1 MPHQFL
7 ANMLVSAIIPTYNR
21 ARTIER
27 AVNSVLGQSWQPI
40 EVIVVDDGSTD
51 QTTDILARYGDRI
64 RLIRQ
69 KNEGPSAAR
78 NAGIKAARGQI
89 ISFLDSDD
97 SWLPDKVERQVK
109 LLQAT
114 ESQGVACCVCNARME
129 FLSGTRYSFATA
141 SLHPRHEEGIWSN
154 PAEIL
159 ITRFLFFNQVV
170 AVRRTAL
177 EETGYFRPGIME
189 DYDLALRLSL
199 VGPWAFIA
207 DPLVVW
213 YEQKGDNLSRTHSP
227 REITERALKILQD
240 IRSSPRWGSL
250 LPERLLRQRIRE
262 LRRQILAQ
270 RLSRQSGL
278 VDPFLGRCLLGYLRV
293 QRRLQLDLRLYPS
306 MVTQEA

>member
-1 MPHQFL
+1 
-7 ANMLVSAIIPTYNR
+7 MLVSAIIPTYNR

>member
-1 MPHQFL
+1 
-7 ANMLVSAIIPTYNR
+7 MLVSAIIPTYNR

-213 YEQKGDNLSRTHSP
+213 YELKGDNLSRTHSP

>member
-1 MPHQFL
+1 
-7 ANMLVSAIIPTYNR
+7 MLVSAIIPTYNR

-69 KNEGPSAAR
+69 KNQGPSAAR
-78 NAGIKAARGQI
+78 NAGIKAARGEI
-89 ISFLDSDD
+89 VTFLDSDD
-97 SWLPDKVERQVK
+97 SWLPDKVERQAK

-129 FLSGTRYSFATA
+129 FLSGTRYSFAAA
-141 SLHPRHEEGIWSN
+141 SLHPRHKEGIWSN

-159 ITRFLFFNQVV
+159 VTRFLFFNQV
-170 AVRRTAL
+170 AAIWRTAL

-227 REITERALKILQD
+227 REITERALKILLD
-240 IRSSPRWGSL
+240 IRSSSRWGTL
-250 LPERLLRQRIRE
+250 LPDRLLRRRIRE
-262 LRRQILAQ
+262 LQRQVFAQ
-270 RLSRQSGL
+270 RLSVEHGWAAKGL
-278 VDPFLGRCLLGYLRV
+278 AKCLVAYLRI
-293 QRRLQLDLRLYPS
+293 QRRVQLDLRVYPS
-306 MVTQEA
+306 MVTQKP

>member
-1 MPHQFL
+1 MR
-7 ANMLVSAIIPTYNR
+7 VSAIIPTYNR

-40 EVIVVDDGSTD
+40 EVIIVDDGSTD
-51 QTTDILARYGDRI
+51 QTADILARYGDRI
-64 RLIRQ
+64 RLIHQ

-78 NAGIKAARGQI
+78 NTGIKAAQGEI
-89 ISFLDSDD
+89 ITFLDSDD
-97 SWLPDKVERQVK
+97 SWLPDKVERQVQ

-129 FLSGTRYSFATA
+129 FLSGTRYSFDAA

-159 ITRFLFFNQVV
+159 VTRFLFFNQVV
-170 AVRRTAL
+170 AVRRAAL

-227 REITERALKILQD
+227 SEITERALKILED
-240 IRSSPRWGSL
+240 VRSSSRWGSL
-250 LPERLLRQRIRE
+250 LPDHLSRQRIRE
-262 LRRQILAQ
+262 LQRQILAQ
-270 RLSRQSGL
+270 RLSGRDGL
-278 VDPFLGRCLLGYLRV
+278 WANCLAKCLFAYLRV
-293 QRRLQLDLRLYPS
+293 QKRLQLDLRLYPS
-306 MVTQEA
+306 METQKA

>member
-1 MPHQFL
+1 
-7 ANMLVSAIIPTYNR
+7 MLVSAIIPTYNR

-27 AVNSVLGQSWQPI
+27 AVNSVLGQSWQPM

-69 KNEGPSAAR
+69 KNQGPSAAR
-78 NAGIKAARGQI
+78 NAGIMAARGEI

-114 ESQGVACCVCNARME
+114 ESQGVVCCVSNARME
-129 FLSGTRYSFATA
+129 FLSGTKYSFAAA

-154 PAEIL
+154 PAKVL
-159 ITRFLFFNQVV
+159 VTRFLFFNQVV

-213 YEQKGDNLSRTHSP
+213 YEEKGDNLSRTHSP
-227 REITERALKILQD
+227 REITERALEILQD
-240 IRSSPRWGSL
+240 IRGSSRWGSL
-250 LPERLLRQRIRE
+250 LPDRLLRQRIRE
-262 LRRQILAQ
+262 LERQILAQ
-270 RLSRQSGL
+270 RLSAQHSL
-278 VDPFLGRCLLGYLRV
+278 LANCLAKCLFGYLRV
-293 QRRLQLDLRLYPS
+293 QKRVQLDLRLYPS
-306 MVTQEA
+306 MVTQKA

>member
-1 MPHQFL
+1 
-7 ANMLVSAIIPTYNR
+7 MLVSAIIPTYNR

-306 MVTQEA
+306 TVTQEA